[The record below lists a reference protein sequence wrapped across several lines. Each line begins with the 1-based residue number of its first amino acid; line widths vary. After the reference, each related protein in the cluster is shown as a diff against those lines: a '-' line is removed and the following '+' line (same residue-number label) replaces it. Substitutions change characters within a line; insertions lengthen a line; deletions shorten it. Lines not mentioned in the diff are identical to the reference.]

1 MKKISSSPLFWGTF
15 IATVCQVLTLYLVP
29 REKAFIEAEQIV
41 APEVGTSFAIIY
53 FLATVAVMGIVL
65 WLLPAR
71 FLKIVIR
78 FLFVALYSWG
88 VLVFASLAFPMPLEL
103 AVILAVASG
112 VARLIFPKVWLHDLL
127 MALALV
133 SSGAVFGFIFAPW
146 AVIVILLAIS
156 IYDVLAVRI
165 GYMLWMVS
173 RLGAVEIP
181 PAFIIPKE
189 ASDWN
194 LSLKGTVLSSLL
206 DEKPSER
213 EFSILGGGDIGL
225 PLAFVVSVAFAYGFA
240 HALIVAVFS
249 VLGVAF
255 AYLIQI
261 FLFKG
266 KPLPALLPITA
277 LALLGFL
284 VAITVL

>member
-1 MKKISSSPLFWGTF
+1 MI
-15 IATVCQVLTLYLVP
+15 
-29 REKAFIEAEQIV
+29 
-41 APEVGTSFAIIY
+41 
-53 FLATVAVMGIVL
+53 
-65 WLLPAR
+65 
-71 FLKIVIR
+71 
-78 FLFVALYSWG
+78 
-88 VLVFASLAFPMPLEL
+88 
-103 AVILAVASG
+103 
-112 VARLIFPKVWLHDLL
+112 
-127 MALALV
+127 
-133 SSGAVFGFIFAPW
+133 
-146 AVIVILLAIS
+146 
-156 IYDVLAVRI
+156 AVRI

-240 HALIVAVFS
+240 QALIVAVFS

-266 KPLPALLPITA
+266 KPLPALPPITA